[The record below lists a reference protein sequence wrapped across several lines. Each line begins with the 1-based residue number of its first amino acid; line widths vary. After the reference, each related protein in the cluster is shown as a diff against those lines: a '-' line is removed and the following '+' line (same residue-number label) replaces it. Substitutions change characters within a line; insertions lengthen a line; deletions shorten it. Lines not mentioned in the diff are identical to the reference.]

1 MKRLSIIGL
10 AIGMLFAIHFA
21 AGTTTADRPAGV
33 PEKYWIPL
41 SDTMGFVVIPVDPRE
56 YPRLLTYPQLRTAA
70 APPATG
76 FFMAKTGDG
85 WRHLI
90 VIDPPPR

>member
-1 MKRLSIIGL
+1 MKYSFIGAAL
-10 AIGMLFAIHFA
+10 ATVSVFIVFEATS
-21 AGTTTADRPAGV
+21 AGAPDRPPSV

-41 SDTMGFVVIPVDPRE
+41 SEKLGFVVIPSDPRTMPNLPA
-56 YPRLLTYPQLRTAA
+56 YKQTPFT

-76 FFMAKTGDG
+76 FFMAKTQDG

-90 VIDPPPR
+90 VIDPPR